1 MDPNIIAFPGKPMG
15 LLPSHSRHIFNLFAR
30 FVVGIAEKMQK
41 RRKKSLKDFARIENL
56 LIFALA

>member
-1 MDPNIIAFPGKPMG
+1 MSRSINY
-15 LLPSHSRHIFNLFAR
+15 RHIFNLFAR